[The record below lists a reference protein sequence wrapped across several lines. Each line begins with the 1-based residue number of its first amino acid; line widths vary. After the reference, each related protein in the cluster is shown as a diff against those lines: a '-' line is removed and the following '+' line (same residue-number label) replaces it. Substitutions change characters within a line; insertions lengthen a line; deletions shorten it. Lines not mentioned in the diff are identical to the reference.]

1 MAGDDRL
8 AAMSAVDMVR
18 GFATRTLSP
27 VEVHDAVQAVIE
39 RAEPALNAFCQ
50 RDPEVARRE
59 AAASEQRWPAGA
71 RTYSCGHGFLRRRAL
86 ARCSGGSVPYGA
98 ANAVHG
104 GGKG

>member
-8 AAMSAVDMVR
+8 AAMSAGDMVR
-18 GFATRTLSP
+18 GIATRTLSP

-39 RAEPALNAFCQ
+39 RAEPVLNAFCQ
-50 RDPEVARRE
+50 RDPEVARKA
-59 AAASEQRWPAGA
+59 AAASEQRWLAGA

-86 ARCSGGSVPYGA
+86 ARCSGGSVPCGA